1 MIQTRPPWEH
11 AHARRLQA
19 TSAATLDM
27 EEDIVL
33 AMSNRG
39 TTFQLFRN
47 PYIESRLAQMGLRE
61 DNVFGCAMDF
71 LFK

>member
-1 MIQTRPPWEH
+1 M
-11 AHARRLQA
+11 
-19 TSAATLDM
+19 
-27 EEDIVL
+27 L

-39 TTFQLFRN
+39 TTFTLFKN

-71 LFK
+71 LFKCACMHRRPAHNDALTSTR